1 MSGATL
7 SAGCGDA
14 LAGETGESGAGAWG
28 CVGGRTCVASWAG
41 KPRGSVGPRGERE
54 RGVRLGR
61 EAADWAS
68 AGFWVGFPGNVG
80 LGLG

>member
-1 MSGATL
+1 MRAV
-7 SAGCGDA
+7 A
-14 LAGETGESGAGAWG
+14 ERVKAGARARVG
-28 CVGGRTCVASWAG
+28 CWAG
-41 KPRGSVGPRGERE
+41 LGERE

-61 EAADWAS
+61 EAADWAG

>member
-1 MSGATL
+1 MGLARGA
-7 SAGCGDA
+7 
-14 LAGETGESGAGAWG
+14 AWG
-28 CVGGRTCVASWAG
+28 AKGVASWAG

-61 EAADWAS
+61 EAADWAG